1 MFKRTIVSISLL
13 FFGLSTLTA
22 QTEKQ
27 ELKISKAEIENLF
40 LTQNIDLL
48 AKKLEISQAEAQ
60 LIQAK
65 LWSNPSFELSEVN
78 FWKTHDV
85 EEQNL
90 LIGKWGASQQIAMH
104 LEQEIETAGKRRK
117 RINLQK
123 LTIEERKK
131 EFEIVLR
138 EIKLDLR
145 NTLSSIQL
153 LQLQQAIFKQQIDN
167 TTNLIMGFENQLKQ
181 GNISQSEYIR
191 LKAAQLQFKKEL
203 VDTNKDLEEAMKS
216 LKNFINIGA
225 NTQIYITDP
234 LIAPTKKISEMQIED
249 WVVYALE
256 NRPDV
261 LLNKN
266 LVEQAKM
273 QIAIEKAERTPNI
286 TLGVDYDRGG
296 GIMKDFVGFGIG
308 FDLPIFNRNKGN
320 IKEAQIGLQIAEL
333 DAQGKSNQI
342 VNDIVEALKNYEQT
356 RELYDQIDTDYE
368 AQLDKLL
375 EAYVKNFQQRNVSLI
390 EYLDFVE
397 AYIDN
402 KNIILETVKNLNEQ
416 FEQLQFTIG
425 KDL

>member
-1 MFKRTIVSISLL
+1 MFKKVTTALSLL
-13 FFGLSTLTA
+13 FFGLTALVA
-22 QTEKQ
+22 QTKKQ
-27 ELKISKAEIENLF
+27 ELKISKAEVENLF
-40 LTQNIDLL
+40 LDQNLDLL

-65 LWSNPSFELSEVN
+65 LWPNPTFELSEVN
-78 FWKTHDV
+78 FWKTNDV
-85 EEQNL
+85 EEQSL
-90 LIGKWGASQQIAMH
+90 LIGNWGTSQQIAMH

-123 LTIEERKK
+123 LTIEERKTD
-131 EFEIVLR
+131 FEIVLR
-138 EIKLDLR
+138 ETKLELR
-145 NTLSSIQL
+145 NTLSSIQM
-153 LQLQQAIFKQQIDN
+153 LQRQQEIFKQQIDN
-167 TTNLIMGFENQLKQ
+167 TTQLIKGYENQLKQ

-203 VDTNKDLEEAMKS
+203 VDTNKDLEEAMKD
-216 LKNFINIGA
+216 LKNFINIGS
-225 NTQIYITDP
+225 NTTIYITDSFV
-234 LIAPTKKISEMQIED
+234 APIKEISEMQIED
-249 WVVYALE
+249 WVVNALE
-256 NRPDV
+256 SRPDI

-266 LVEQAKM
+266 LVEQAKA

-286 TLGVDYDRGG
+286 SIGVDYDRGG
-296 GIMKDFVGFGIG
+296 GIMKDFIGFGIG
-308 FDLPIFNRNKGN
+308 FDIPIFDRNKGN

-333 DAQGKSNQI
+333 EAKGKANEV
-342 VNDIVEALKNYEQT
+342 VNDIIEALKNYTQT
-356 RELYDQIDTDYE
+356 KELYDQIDAEYE

-402 KNIILETVKNLNEQ
+402 KNILLETVKNLNEQ
-416 FEQLQFTIG
+416 FEHLQFTIG